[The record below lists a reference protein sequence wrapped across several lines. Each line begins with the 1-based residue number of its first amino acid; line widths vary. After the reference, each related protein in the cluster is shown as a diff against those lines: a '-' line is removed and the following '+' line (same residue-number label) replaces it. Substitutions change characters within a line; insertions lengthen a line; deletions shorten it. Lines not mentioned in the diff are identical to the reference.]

1 MAFDVQRRDT
11 IFAADVTISANRTLS
26 SGSKSTIQETIP
38 ASTTN
43 QLVAFTLDVS
53 QCKLFSMMSTVAMT
67 VKTNSSGSPADTIAL
82 AANIPYVWTNDDY
95 TTFKLGTDVTAL
107 YVTNATTA
115 AGDFTLVALVDPTV

>member
-11 IFAADVTISANRTLS
+11 IFAADATISANRTIS
-26 SGSKSTIQETIP
+26 SGTKVTIDETIP

-53 QCKLFSMMSTVAMT
+53 QCKAFSMISTVNMT
-67 VKTNSSGSPADTIAL
+67 VKTNSSGSPADTVVL

-107 YVTNATTA
+107 YITNATTG
-115 AGDFTLVALVDPTV
+115 AGTFTLISLADPTV